1 MSVNKF
7 IEFMNLYLS
16 AFDFCVMMLMV
27 IYLIEAV
34 RKHVEDKSSAVQL
47 AFGLLIY
54 VSGHFWLRGWTWIQ
68 WYHTN
73 HHPGAPVGPS
83 WSEDPF
89 QIPMFSAGIVI
100 VSVGLIYIL
109 KPLLSMIHR
118 SVWYFCIPIIT
129 LLSAT
134 VTWFT

>member
-16 AFDFCVMMLMV
+16 SFDFCVMALMFV
-27 IYLIEAV
+27 YLTDAIKKDAQE
-34 RKHVEDKSSAVQL
+34 KSSAIQL

-73 HHPGAPVGPS
+73 HHPGAPEGPS

-89 QIPMFSAGIVI
+89 QIPMFAIGIII
-100 VSVGLIYIL
+100 VSIGLIYIL
-109 KPLLSMIHR
+109 KPLLAMIHP
-118 SVWYFCIPIIT
+118 SVWYFCIPLIT
-129 LLSAT
+129 T
-134 VTWFT
+134 VAAVITWIT